1 MEHLPACLGVVV
13 DRYLA
18 PALPGLGEEG
28 TASGLIM
35 DIADDKSQPR
45 RRPGFRGERPRPDVG
60 RIPVCWCYVSGGG
73 GVTRLHEC
81 NLWWNRGEGDTQGGP
96 PGGVGWV
103 TVGFGALVGA
113 ASGGIG
119 FWGWGGG
126 LCGCVLGRW
135 EGRGE
140 RGE

>member
-73 GVTRLHEC
+73 GYTVTRVQFVVEPRGGGYTGWASGGC
-81 NLWWNRGEGDTQGGP
+81 GMGDGGIWCSCGGGLWGDWVL
-96 PGGVGWV
+96 GVGWWFV
-103 TVGFGALVGA
+103 WLCFGEM
-113 ASGGIG
+113 GGK
-119 FWGWGGG
+119 GGKG
-126 LCGCVLGRW
+126 
-135 EGRGE
+135 
-140 RGE
+140 

>member
-45 RRPGFRGERPRPDVG
+45 RRPGFRGGASPARRWEDSRLLVLREWGRGGYTVTRVQFVVEPRGGGYTGWP
-60 RIPVCWCYVSGGG
+60 SGGCGMGDG
-73 GVTRLHEC
+73 GIWCSCEGG
-81 NLWWNRGEGDTQGGP
+81 LWGDWVL
-96 PGGVGWV
+96 GVGWWFV
-103 TVGFGALVGA
+103 WLCFGEMG
-113 ASGGIG
+113 
-119 FWGWGGG
+119 
-126 LCGCVLGRW
+126 
-135 EGRGE
+135 GRG
-140 RGE
+140 GKG